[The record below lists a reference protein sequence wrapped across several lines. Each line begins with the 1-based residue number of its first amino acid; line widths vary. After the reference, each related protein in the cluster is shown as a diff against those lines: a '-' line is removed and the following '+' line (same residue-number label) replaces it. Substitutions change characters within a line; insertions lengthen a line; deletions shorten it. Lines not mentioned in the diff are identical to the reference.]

1 MMSKFRK
8 IVFAISYYIVLIA
21 ILVIVTIKPT
31 AVIGTDV
38 LQNGGFETGN
48 ISPWFIV
55 SSGTIAGSSTIITPG
70 HTGAFAEKYSIT
82 KTGTGWYELAQ
93 IVPVDQGT
101 TYNVQF
107 WYKSTVTSGCVA
119 FYCYDRQWSNVV
131 AASGAEIVATGDA
144 WTLASFRISIPVN
157 GTIAHT
163 ELLISLG
170 NATGTLILDDVN
182 MTLIDF
188 QK

>member
-1 MMSKFRK
+1 MSKFKK
-8 IVFAISYYIVLIA
+8 IVFVISYYLVLIIVL
-21 ILVIVTIKPT
+21 VTVTMKPA

-48 ISPWFIV
+48 VSPWFIV
-55 SSGTIAGSSTIITPG
+55 SSGTIAGSSTIVAPG
-70 HTGAFAEKYSIT
+70 HTGAFAEKFSIT
-82 KTGTGWYELAQ
+82 KTGSGWYELAQ

-107 WYKSTVTSGCVA
+107 WYKSSVNSGGVA
-119 FYCYDRQWSNVV
+119 FYCYDRPWSNVV
-131 AASGAEIVATGDA
+131 AASGVEIVATGDT
-144 WTLASFRISIPVN
+144 WTLGTFRISIPVN

-170 NATGTLILDDVN
+170 NTTGTLVLDDVN
-182 MTLIDF
+182 MTVIDLRN
-188 QK
+188 